1 MEHRKQTIFLKE
13 QTSSWKKR
21 LAGVTQ
27 GSVLGS
33 ILFQIY
39 INDLPDGIKTICEIF
54 ADDTSLLSKAEDKN
68 CSTVELN
75 NDLKILSNRAI

>member
-1 MEHRKQTIFLKE
+1 MEHRKQTVVLKE
-13 QTSSWKKR
+13 QTSSWKNR

-33 ILFQIY
+33 ILFHIY

-54 ADDTSLLSKAEDKN
+54 ADDTSPLSKAEDKN

-75 NDLKILSNRAI
+75 NDLTILSNMAI